1 MRRKAIFLATLAGAG
16 ALTAFVFAQAGGST
30 ALSQYAT
37 TLFQANSLS
46 VDFTTR
52 NGDEAPVSY
61 RVSLAKPNLA
71 RIDTPDKLIVA
82 DGTNITTFYKAK
94 NNYLVA
100 PQSDSA
106 LKSMLKA
113 DELVLF
119 APFFDAG
126 ALNTSSAKD
135 LGSKDLGGATMEA
148 VQVPLAGKD
157 HTATAYLG
165 KDDGL
170 MRRAQISLSTVSG
183 MSGEQKATKRILVTK
198 SFSVTGKSDA
208 TQYAFKAPDGSQQI
222 TLADLNSN
230 KWYTDLDEAEQVA
243 KATNRKLFVDFD
255 ATWCGPCHML
265 HDQVL
270 MTDDFNK
277 LSKYFVFVEIDVD
290 AQPTVAA
297 NYQVNAMPTQMIL
310 DASGTMIDKL
320 VGYGG
325 PDMFYAF
332 VNKYAVANS

>member
-1 MRRKAIFLATLAGAG
+1 MLAGAG
-16 ALTAFVFAQAGGST
+16 ALTALVFAQVGGSPVLT
-30 ALSQYAT
+30 QYAS
-37 TLFQANSLS
+37 TLNKASSLS

-52 NGDEAPVSY
+52 NGDDAPVSY
-61 RVSLAKPNLA
+61 SVSLSKPNLA

-94 NNYLVA
+94 NNYIVS
-100 PQSDSA
+100 PQSDSDLKA
-106 LKSMLKA
+106 MLKS

-119 APFFDAG
+119 APFFDGA
-126 ALNTSSAKD
+126 ALNTAAAKD
-135 LGSKDLGGATMEA
+135 LGTKQLGGASVQA
-148 VQVPLAGKD
+148 VLVPLTGKD
-157 HTATAYLG
+157 HTATAYLSQ
-165 KDDGL
+165 DDGL
-170 MRRAQISLSTVSG
+170 MKRAQISLSTVSG
-183 MSGEQKATKRILVTK
+183 MAGEQKATKRILVTK
-198 SFSVTGKSDA
+198 SFSVTGKADA
-208 TQYAFKAPDGSQQI
+208 GLFAFKAPDGSSQI
-222 TLADLNSN
+222 TLADLSSD

-243 KATNRKLFVDFD
+243 KATNRKIFVDFD

-270 MTDDFNK
+270 VTDDFKK

-290 AQPTVAA
+290 AQKTVAA

-310 DASGTMIDKL
+310 DAQGTMIEKL

-332 VNKYAVANS
+332 VNKYTN